1 MITTSYRVE
10 RRAILYLK
18 RVIFRLSQVKNCSR
32 QDSEQ
37 PHFWRQINMRMLR
50 RAAIAAALVL
60 PVLPAA
66 HAADEIV
73 LKVHHFLPAG
83 AYAQQMFIQPWC
95 DKIAAESAKR
105 MRCQIYPSMQLGG
118 TPPQLVD
125 QVRDGLVDV
134 IWTLPGY
141 TPGRFPRIEA
151 FELPFMMQSPEAA
164 SRALWDFVQQY
175 ASEEFK
181 TIHPIALHVHGD
193 GVFHMVRKPIQAM
206 ADLKGL
212 KLRAPTRQT
221 NKLLAAL
228 GATPVA
234 MPVPAVGEALS
245 KGVIDGALVPYEVVP
260 SVKIQELV
268 KFHSETDPVEPA
280 IYTSTFVFA
289 MNKAKYESLPAD
301 LKKVI
306 DTNSGVELSGRIG
319 ATFLQAD
326 AEGKKLTQGNT
337 TNVISKAELQQWK
350 AVGQTVSDAWV
361 KEVTAKGMNGQQLLD
376 GAKALLQK
384 HAR

>member
-1 MITTSYRVE
+1 M
-10 RRAILYLK
+10 
-18 RVIFRLSQVKNCSR
+18 
-32 QDSEQ
+32 
-37 PHFWRQINMRMLR
+37 MRFR
-50 RAAIAAALVL
+50 RAATVAALLLASAL
-60 PVLPAA
+60 PQAR
-66 HAADEIV
+66 AADDIV

-83 AYAQQMFIQPWC
+83 SYAQQMFIQPWC
-95 DKIAAESAKR
+95 DKIAAESAR
-105 MRCQIYPSMQLGG
+105 RIRCQIYPSMQLGG

-125 QVRDGLVDV
+125 QLRDGLVDV

-175 ASEEFK
+175 AAEDFK
-181 TIHPIALHVHGD
+181 AVHPIAFHVHGD
-193 GVFHMVRKPIQAM
+193 GVFHLVRKPVTTL

-234 MPVPAVGEALS
+234 MPVPAVGEALA

-268 KFHSETDPVEPA
+268 KFHSETDPAEPA
-280 IYTSTFVFA
+280 IYTSTFLFA
-289 MNKAKYESLPAD
+289 MNKARYDGLPAE
-301 LKKVI
+301 LRKVI
-306 DTNSGVELSGRIG
+306 DANSGADLSAHIG
-319 ATFLQAD
+319 AVFLQAD
-326 AEGKKLTQGNT
+326 AEGKKLTRGNT
-337 TNVISKAELQQWK
+337 TNVIPKAELAQWK
-350 AVGQTVSDAWV
+350 KAAQPVTDAWV
-361 KEVTAKGMNGQQLLD
+361 AEVTAKGMNGQQLLD
-376 GAKALLQK
+376 GARALLHK